1 MPPKFKLADHVIF
14 LMLILIFY
22 NATILPGSA
31 IMYNGIVF
39 IQFFLFISFFSLKL
53 KENILK
59 NPIPKVNTF
68 NIIFFLILLVFFYS
82 AFRNIDTNK
91 SISSLFKL
99 LSYFVLLILLFF
111 YFSKRILK
119 NELLF
124 EKFLSYLIY
133 TGIFV
138 SLISLVTFFTGLP
151 LNTTYSAMTTGIFIH
166 PNTASHIFTILV
178 PVTIYKY
185 FSKKISLSFFLFLII
200 LFLVTLLFT
209 LSRAGYIGTLLAIL
223 IITYS
228 KSKKI
233 FFITIFFL
241 IISVYLVILDFTFAK
256 SNSSISRIILWATA
270 YDMIVRDL
278 PHTLFGYGVT
288 EAITLF
294 RNEKFFFGSIE
305 DVPDPHNTL
314 LLFSIQ
320 FGVIF
325 TFLILLIVILNYVKI
340 FFIRKKDYYIRNKLK
355 IFLCISITVGLSVQ
369 NMMENILA
377 YPEHF
382 VMAFYFIFLG
392 CLFNVDSL
400 KSENG

>member
-1 MPPKFKLADHVIF
+1 MPSKFKLADHVIF

-31 IMYNGIVF
+31 VIYNGTAF
-39 IQFFLFISFFSLKL
+39 IQFFLFMCFFSLIP

-59 NPIPKVNTF
+59 HSIPSINVF
-68 NIIFFLILLVFFYS
+68 NIFFSLIFLVFFFS
-82 AFRNIDTNK
+82 AFRNIDTNN
-91 SISSLFKL
+91 SVTSVFKL
-99 LSYFVLLILLFF
+99 FSYFILLILLFY
-111 YFSKRILK
+111 YFPRRILT
-119 NELLF
+119 NEQLF
-124 EKFLSYLIY
+124 EKFLNYLIY

-138 SLISLVTFFTGLP
+138 TLISLITYFAGIP
-151 LNTTYSAMTTGIFIH
+151 LNATYSAMTTGIFIH
-166 PNTASHIFTILV
+166 PNTASHIFTILI
-178 PVTIYKY
+178 PVVIYKY

-209 LSRAGYIGTLLAIL
+209 LSRAGYIGSLLAIL

-278 PHTLFGYGVT
+278 QHTLFGYGVT
-288 EAITLF
+288 EAVNIF
-294 RNEKFFFGSIE
+294 RNEKFFFGSLE

-325 TFLILLIVILNYVKI
+325 TFLILAVVVLNYVKI

-355 IFLCISITVGLSVQ
+355 IFLCISVTVGLSVQ

-400 KSENG
+400 KVQNG